1 MSSSGPIESYL
12 EGASVRVE
20 ATLFDFDNNVVNPTN
35 VRLLVKAPSTTGST
49 VASTSISGNACIG
62 FITAS
67 EPGTWRY
74 RFETTTLPYIAHEG
88 QFTVSRRR
96 VPAP

>member
-20 ATLFDFDNNVVNPTN
+20 AILYDFDGAVVNPAN
-35 VRLLVKAPSTTGST
+35 VRLLVKAPSVATSS
-49 VASTSISGNACIG
+49 VASTSVEGDARVG

-74 RFETTTLPYIAHEG
+74 RFETTVLPFIAHEG
-88 QFTVSRRR
+88 QFSVTRRR